1 MEEANLMQ
9 CSKRF
14 FLNPQFTTF
23 FSGITPKCFSW
34 IEVSQLSMIWS
45 FDLWRILFG
54 TKIFY
59 VIVSIFLLSHQRHYG
74 LLYDGHF

>member
-1 MEEANLMQ
+1 MEKKANLMQ

-23 FSGITPKCFSW
+23 SPPKCFSW
-34 IEVSQLSMIWS
+34 IEVRISAKCG
-45 FDLWRILFG
+45 ILFG